1 MIMSD
6 HMVIFDHVTARYTYS
21 IQHNVVRLLGLQVL
35 GIDISYLMDIHFF
48 HISLLHICN
57 IDSAACKSYLNS
69 KIVIY
74 E

>member
-1 MIMSD
+1 MIIQD
-6 HMVIFDHVTARYTYS
+6 HVKNFDHVRALYTYS

-35 GIDISYLMDIHFF
+35 EIDISYLMDIHFF

-57 IDSAACKSYLNS
+57 IDSAACKSHLNS
-69 KIVIY
+69 KIVIF